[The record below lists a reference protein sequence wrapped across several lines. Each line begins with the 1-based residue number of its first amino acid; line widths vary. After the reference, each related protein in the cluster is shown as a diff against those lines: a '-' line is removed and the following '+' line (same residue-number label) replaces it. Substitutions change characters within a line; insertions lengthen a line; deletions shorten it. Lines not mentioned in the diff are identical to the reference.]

1 MKKMTPDLARKIM
14 PLAKQYE
21 IQEGWLKKRLA
32 TLLPK
37 FMKETG
43 FDMWIVMTDEQNE
56 DPITKTLLPAS
67 MINARGKMILMYI
80 LRDDGSVLLESVS
93 RPSGVEHIYRNSWYN
108 ITDTDWKGKKMT
120 PPTMT
125 QLEYVRH
132 LHGKMLRTPAQPAA
146 GLQRADTAPV
156 WKPDPP
162 PEDRPLERDL
172 QLGFNS
178 ISTPNGHYGSQITY
192 IHLQRVVE
200 EKIWGDKTEIKTIS
214 VPEEVQTVSGLAQYL
229 RQKAPA
235 LMTHIRA
242 CGGEWFTRY

>member
-1 MKKMTPDLARKIM
+1 MRMRFAYRNYPGYPELTAKRKRVAVLTHPVYGIILGALPGILAAILF
-14 PLAKQYE
+14 PSA
-21 IQEGWLKKRLA
+21 IA
-32 TLLPK
+32 
-37 FMKETG
+37 
-43 FDMWIVMTDEQNE
+43 V
-56 DPITKTLLPAS
+56 PI
-67 MINARGKMILMYI
+67 I
-80 LRDDGSVLLESVS
+80 VLLVGAVAGPILLK
-93 RPSGVEHIYRNSWYN
+93 RYRNREFAR
-108 ITDTDWKGKKMT
+108 IE
-120 PPTMT
+120 
-125 QLEYVRH
+125 LEYVRH

-214 VPEEVQTVSGLAQYL
+214 VPEEIQTMSGLAQYL